1 MRQKPLIAAIATAAL
16 AVLVTIGL
24 MAAGGLSGTANASA
38 AQAPAMT
45 AATTGT
51 AGCGQAPT
59 LASGTH
65 TIQSSG
71 QTRSYIIE
79 IPSDYN
85 SSHPYRLVI
94 GYHWL
99 NGTAQDVDSGDQF
112 GAAWSYYGLRAQAGD
127 STIFVAPQGISN
139 GWANTNGQD
148 LAFTQNMLSL
158 FESGLCID
166 PSEIFAM
173 GWSYGGAM
181 TYAVACNMP
190 TVFRAV
196 AVYSGANLSG
206 CSPGTQPVPYLGFH
220 GVSDNVLPIADG
232 RALRD
237 TFVKNNGCTPQ
248 NPREPAAGSLTH
260 IVTNYSGC
268 RAGHPVVWAAFD
280 GGHTP
285 DPVDGSPNS
294 NGSTTWTKTLAWQ
307 FFTQFQST
315 IGTPPGNTVT
325 VTSPGNQTG
334 TVGTAVSVQVHASD
348 SAAGQALTYSAT
360 GLPAGLSISSSTG
373 LISGTPTA
381 AGTSSV
387 TVTVA
392 DSTGASGS
400 ATFTWTVSGGS
411 PPPGGCQVAYVT
423 QSQWAGGFVAQ
434 VTITNNGSTATSGWT
449 LGFTFGGDQ
458 KITGA
463 WNDGSYA
470 QSGEGVTITNAS
482 YNGTIAAGGS
492 TTLGFQGTWNSS
504 DAAPTAF
511 TLNGTPCTVT

>member
-1 MRQKPLIAAIATAAL
+1 MRRRSPLAAMAVAGLTVAATA
-16 AVLVTIGL
+16 GL
-24 MAAGGLSGTANASA
+24 LAGGLSGTANAAA
-38 AQAPAMT
+38 AQAPAAT

-51 AGCGQAPT
+51 AGCGHAPT

-71 QTRSYIIE
+71 QTRSYIIR
-79 IPSDYN
+79 IPGDYN
-85 SSHPYRLVI
+85 SSRPYRLVI

-112 GAAWSYYGLRAQAGD
+112 GAAWSYYGLSAQAGD
-127 STIFVAPQGISN
+127 TTIFVAPQGINN
-139 GWANTNGQD
+139 GWANPNGQD
-148 LAFTQNMLSL
+148 LTFTQNMLSL

-166 PSEIFAM
+166 PSEIFAL

-206 CSPGTQPVPYLGFH
+206 CSPGTAPVPYLAFH
-220 GVSDNVLPIADG
+220 GGSDNVLPISDG
-232 RALRD
+232 EALLN
-237 TFVKNNGCTPQ
+237 TFVKNNGCTSQ
-248 NPREPAAGSLTH
+248 NPPVPAPGSLRH
-260 IVTNYSGC
+260 IVTTFSGC
-268 RAGHPVVWAAFD
+268 RPGYPVIFAAFD

-294 NGSTTWTKTLAWQ
+294 NGDTTWTKTLTWN
-307 FFTQFQST
+307 FFSQFQST

-325 VTSPGNQTG
+325 VTSPGNQSG
-334 TVGTAVSVQVHASD
+334 TVGSAASVQVSASD
-348 SAAGQALTYSAT
+348 SASGQALAYSAS

-373 LISGTPTA
+373 LISGTPTT

-387 TVTVA
+387 TVTA
-392 DSTGASGS
+392 TDSTGASGS
-400 ATFTWTVSGGS
+400 AAFTWAISGGS
-411 PPPGGCQVAYVT
+411 PPPGGCRVAYAT

-434 VTITNNGSTATSGWT
+434 VTITNNGSAPTSGWT
-449 LGFTFGGDQ
+449 LGFAFPGDQ
-458 KITGA
+458 KITNA

-482 YNGTIAAGGS
+482 YNATIAAGGS
-492 TTLGFQGTWNSS
+492 TTLGFQGTWTSS
-504 DAAPTAF
+504 DAAPATF
-511 TLNGTPCTVT
+511 TLNGTTCTTG